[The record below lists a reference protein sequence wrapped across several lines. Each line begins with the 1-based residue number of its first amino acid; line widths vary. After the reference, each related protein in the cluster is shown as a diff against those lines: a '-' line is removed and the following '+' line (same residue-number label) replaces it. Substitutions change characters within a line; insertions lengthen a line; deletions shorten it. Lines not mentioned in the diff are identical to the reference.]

1 MKLRS
6 HLVTLVLA
14 VLVPMIV
21 FAAIVV
27 TMFGR
32 QQRAAV
38 ERGVVETA
46 RALVN
51 AADERLNASVKLLEA
66 LATSLALDDGD
77 LRAFH
82 AEARRLVGNHPDWFN
97 VVLLSLDGQQLAN
110 TWRPFGAP
118 LPPATTAVTLRAS
131 IAGGRSSATSNTAT
145 SSSSTRF
152 ASGCR

>member
-38 ERGVVETA
+38 ERGAVETA

-66 LATSLALDDGD
+66 LATSPALDGGD

-82 AEARRLVGNHPDWFN
+82 AEARRP
-97 VVLLSLDGQQLAN
+97 
-110 TWRPFGAP
+110 
-118 LPPATTAVTLRAS
+118 
-131 IAGGRSSATSNTAT
+131 GR
-145 SSSSTRF
+145 
-152 ASGCR
+152 